1 MAKNQLKKCLW
12 ILDTIYRTGGISY
25 KDLSARWEMERGKDG
40 IGKLSNSSFREYIHM
55 IEDMFDINI
64 DCISSNGYK
73 YCITSE
79 HDLDGRNARSRL
91 LKAFAVNNI
100 LSSNSVLEGRV
111 IYEEIPSGEKHLLP
125 ILDAMRMN
133 REIEVVYASF
143 NRQDT
148 RTYRVEPYAV
158 KVHHRRWYLL
168 ARYSESGD
176 FRHLAL
182 DRMKEV
188 MMLDTTFTIDPG
200 FDTEAYYDGAYG
212 VLTGMEDEYDIEDV
226 RIRVYNDFHRVE
238 YLRTL
243 PLHRSQKEVETSSEY
258 AVFAYR
264 LRPTD
269 DFLNAVLALGGDAE
283 VLEPAWFR
291 EYVAEELKRMLGR
304 YDGNITRLL

>member
-12 ILDTIYRTGGISY
+12 ILDTIYRMGGISY
-25 KDLSARWEMERGKDG
+25 KDICVRWEREHGKDG
-40 IGKLSNSSFREYIHM
+40 MGKLSNSSFREYIDR
-55 IEDMFDINI
+55 IEDIFDINI
-64 DCISSNGYK
+64 DCIPSAGYK

-79 HDLDGRNARSRL
+79 HDLEGRNAGSRL

-100 LSSNSVLEGRV
+100 LSGNRALEGRV
-111 IYEEIPSGEKHLLP
+111 IYEEIPSGEKYLLP

-133 REIEVVYASF
+133 SVIEVVYAAFHRKEPRS
-143 NRQDT
+143 
-148 RTYRVEPYAV
+148 YRVEPYAV
-158 KVHHRRWYLL
+158 KMHHRRWYLL
-168 ARYSESGD
+168 AWDSVKGG

-188 MMLDTTFTIDPG
+188 RIIESTFTIDPE
-200 FDTEAYYDGAYG
+200 FDVYAYYDGAYG

-226 RIRVYNDFHRVE
+226 RIKVYNDFHRVE

-243 PLHRSQKEVETSSEY
+243 PLHGSQKEVETSDEHT
-258 AVFAYR
+258 VFSYR

-269 DFLNAVLALGGDAE
+269 DFLYAVLALGSDAE

-291 EYVAEELKRMLGR
+291 DYVAKELKRMLGR
-304 YDGNITRLL
+304 YE